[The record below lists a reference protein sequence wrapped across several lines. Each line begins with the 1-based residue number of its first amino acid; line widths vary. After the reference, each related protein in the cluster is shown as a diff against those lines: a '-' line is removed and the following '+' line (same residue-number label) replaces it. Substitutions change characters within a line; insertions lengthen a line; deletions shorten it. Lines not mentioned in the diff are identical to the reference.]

1 MIRPL
6 AITTACM
13 ILLGTAVHTTKLH
26 AQASGADLPS
36 EQFDSPAFYYWL
48 EQLQEPDL
56 FKQPAT
62 GKSEVYRFTAI
73 PFRKLKTSVR
83 IDVSAD
89 GTAIGR
95 LKTVEFNDADKPVL
109 KSVQFD
115 VTSAQLAQLRSAL
128 NTTGFWSMRTHDGH
142 YDETGKLVSVII
154 CADGDGLYLEANT
167 RRGYHGVSNGCPK
180 ERTEQMTPALA
191 VLKDIARPFAPKGPY
206 HYFD

>member
-1 MIRPL
+1 ML
-6 AITTACM
+6 
-13 ILLGTAVHTTKLH
+13 LLGTAAHTTKLT
-26 AQASGADLPS
+26 AQASGADLPA
-36 EQFDSPAFYYWL
+36 EQFDNTAFYYWL

-62 GKSEVYRFTAI
+62 GISEVYRFTAI

-95 LKTVEFNDADKPVL
+95 LKTVEFNAADNPVL

-128 NTTGFWSMRTHDGH
+128 DAMNFWSMRAHDGH
-142 YDETGKLVSVII
+142 YDETGKRVSVIV
-154 CADGDGLYLEANT
+154 CADGDGLYLEAKT

-180 ERTEQMTPALA
+180 ERTEQMTPALE
-191 VLKDIARPFAPKGPY
+191 VFKDIARPFAPKGPRQ
-206 HYFD
+206 YFE